1 MAVPT
6 QILRSVP
13 LFTGLT
19 DTAIS
24 AVAEMAMETSYD
36 EGAVLVR
43 EGDPGDRFIAL
54 VDGSARVERGGQ
66 PVATLG
72 AGDFLGEIALV
83 DGEPRTATVTATDKI
98 RAFEIRRADFTAL
111 MDRSPVVR
119 LGILMALTERVRAR
133 AAADQL

>member
-36 EGAVLVR
+36 AGAVLVR

-119 LGILMALTERVRAR
+119 LGILMALTERVRAL